1 MSRRWCSKQ
10 DREETLQ
17 VPDPGLSREAG
28 AAALGAPEP
37 PVWRNP
43 TLCLLGGVRVTVD
56 HPRPQP
62 QHHPTL
68 EGLVARFCPGHWEPW
83 GRRVTPGKTHGR
95 DGR

>member
-1 MSRRWCSKQ
+1 MQ
-10 DREETLQ
+10 F
-17 VPDPGLSREAG
+17 PDPGLSREAG

-95 DGR
+95 GGR